1 MTRETK
7 VGLLLGMGL
16 VLLIGII
23 ISDHLAEV
31 QRQTP
36 ARLTD
41 FANQAQESLVDNP
54 LLRPNETGFTQHEPA
69 DFVNSAK
76 KMPQPHRRKRKH
88 PAPAPSQNFTT
99 PFSAVDLPRAWELAH
114 PPLPPN
120 RAVTVELTGNRSANT
135 SLSAKNQGN
144 RLEDPQQV
152 SEPALPPDRTESI
165 HYVQEG
171 ENLSTI
177 ARMHYGDGTYWPIL
191 AEVNKD
197 QLIKNNQVSEG
208 TRLIIPKRSDELFNT
223 EWISSKQAVGVNQ
236 TPLKRQRG
244 GPITVKSGD
253 TLSSLAS
260 VHLGNSMKWKHLLQ
274 ANQDRLDR
282 PEELQVGMTLRL
294 PGSAPVNASAPKLAK
309 AKQANSSY
317 TVRTGDTLYEIAQQ
331 ELGDGHRW
339 HELFEAN
346 RQTLKNPNAL
356 RVGQRLQI
364 PL

>member
-41 FANQAQESLVDNP
+41 FANQAQKSLVDNP
-54 LLRPNETGFTQHEPA
+54 LPGPNGTGSAQYEPA
-69 DFVNSAK
+69 DLANSAK
-76 KMPQPHRRKRKH
+76 KLPQPDHRKRKH
-88 PAPAPSQNFTT
+88 PTPAPSQNFTT
-99 PFSAVDLPRAWELAH
+99 PLPAVDLPRAWELAH
-114 PPLPPN
+114 QPLPPN
-120 RAVTVELTGNRSANT
+120 QAVAVELAGDQSVNT
-135 SLSAKNQGN
+135 SLSAKNQDN

-152 SEPALPPDRTESI
+152 SKPALPPDRTESI
-165 HYVQEG
+165 HYVRKG

-197 QLIKNNQVSEG
+197 QLVKNNQVSEG

-223 EWISSKQAVGVNQ
+223 EWIRSKQAVRVNQ

-244 GPITVKSGD
+244 GPITVKAGD
-253 TLSSLAS
+253 TLSSIAV
-260 VHLGNSMKWKHLLQ
+260 VHLGSSMKWKHLLE

-294 PGSAPVNASAPKLAK
+294 PGSAPVDASAPKLAK
-309 AKQANSSY
+309 VKQAKSSY
-317 TVRTGDTLYEIAQQ
+317 TVRTGDTLYQIAQQ